1 VRHTRRMT
9 HPTGLLARPV
19 EEASRILALR
29 FLEDVANAAPRV
41 LDPKDDEGLHDFR
54 VALRRLR
61 SIARAYKPWIKSSV
75 SKKRSK
81 KLGAIARS
89 TNEGRDTE
97 VLLGWLQQERELLAP
112 RHRTV
117 LDALASD
124 LEGRKTEAYSRGAKR
139 SVAAFSS
146 IADELR
152 ERLSTYDA
160 VVRIGQVHASPTLAN
175 VLADLLQEGADELQK
190 KLENVRDG
198 QGRENGHEARLAA
211 KRIRYLIESLSAEL
225 PASVPVVRMLK
236 ELQDHFG
243 SLHDLHVLGIEIAA
257 RATSLD
263 GAERVGAHVEK
274 RGAEIFATIE
284 KKFLGTR
291 AKTVADGVRALSR
304 GLHESSNEG
313 VEIERKYL
321 LSAMPPV
328 TKKARIKKIDQGY
341 LPGEKL
347 IERVRRVQEGKRVRY
362 FRTVKLGTGVSRVE
376 VEEETTRDVFEP
388 LWALT
393 KGRRVEKTR
402 YVVSVGDRAWEID
415 RFDDRDLVLA
425 EIELKS
431 ENEPVVIPD
440 WLAPCVVREVTNEA
454 RYVNAKL
461 AK

>member
-1 VRHTRRMT
+1 MT
-9 HPTGLLARPV
+9 QSPSLLARPV

-29 FLEDVANAAPRV
+29 FLGDVANAAPRV
-41 LDPKDDEGLHDFR
+41 LDPEDGEGLHAFR

-75 SKKRSK
+75 SKKRSQ
-81 KLGAIARS
+81 KLGKIARS
-89 TNEGRDTE
+89 TNEGRDAE
-97 VLLGWLQQERELLAP
+97 VLLEWLTNERKLLPP
-112 RHRTV
+112 RQRKV
-117 LDALASD
+117 LDSLTAD
-124 LEGRKTEAYSRGAKR
+124 LEVRKAEAYGRPAAR
-139 SVAAFSS
+139 SVAAFSA

-160 VVRIGQVHASPTLAN
+160 VVRVGEVHASPTLAN
-175 VLADLLQEGADELQK
+175 VLAELLLEGADDLET
-190 KLENVRDG
+190 KLNNVHSHHE
-198 QGRENGHEARLAA
+198 REAGHEARIAA
-211 KRIRYLIESLSAEL
+211 KRLRYLIESLSAEL
-225 PASVPVVRMLK
+225 PASVPVVKTLK

-243 SLHDLHVLGIEIAA
+243 SLHDLHVLGLEIAS
-257 RATSLD
+257 RASSLE
-263 GAERVGAHVEK
+263 GAQRIGKHVET
-274 RGAEIFATIE
+274 RSAEVFAVIE
-284 KKFLGTR
+284 KKFLGVRSKVVT
-291 AKTVADGVRALSR
+291 DEVRALSR
-304 GLHESSNEG
+304 SMTEQSNRD

-321 LSAMPPV
+321 LSAMPPIA
-328 TKKARIKKIDQGY
+328 KNARIKKIDQGY

-347 IERVRRVQEGKRVRY
+347 IERVRRVQEGRRVRY
-362 FRTVKLGTGVSRVE
+362 FRTVKLGTGVARVE

-402 YVVSVGDRAWEID
+402 YVVAVGDRAWEID
-415 RFDDRDLVLA
+415 HFDDRDLVLA